1 LANNIASNVIAIA
14 GSSRN
19 VIIIDSD
26 GGVDDLLCLV
36 MASRLAANEIEGIT
50 AVYGNVSVDQAL
62 SNIIYSLAL
71 VNPPVKPL
79 LGLGAKE
86 ALDGFG
92 KAATAIHG
100 PDGLGGARAI
110 RPQNTSASNVVS
122 LHAFAETISKR
133 LDQLQQKVDLLG
145 VGPATNIQYL
155 IDKLGFRRIN
165 RIVLMSGVFF
175 DYGNITNW
183 AEFNAYNDP
192 QALAGV
198 LASGIPLTL
207 VPLDLCQKVLLTS
220 DQINAFAAA
229 AFVEGLPVAAALREY
244 AKAFERWEGV
254 KGCFPHDAVAL
265 LVMLRPDQFFLV
277 DAEVSVDVNA
287 ESRGRTR
294 LKTIGGSRVNARVA
308 LGGRLRWA
316 RWMIETGW
324 LLERPT
330 VFSDPVD

>member
-1 LANNIASNVIAIA
+1 
-14 GSSRN
+14 

-36 MASRLAANEIEGIT
+36 MASRLVANEIEGIS
-50 AVYGNVSVDQAL
+50 AVYGNVSVDQAV

-71 VNPPVKPL
+71 VDPPVKPL

-86 ALDGFG
+86 ALDGFSEP
-92 KAATAIHG
+92 ATTIHG
-100 PDGLGGARAI
+100 PDGLGGARAL
-110 RPQNTSASNVVS
+110 RPQSSSASEVIP
-122 LHAFAETISKR
+122 LQAFAETISER
-133 LDQLQQKVDLLG
+133 LDRLQQKVDILG
-145 VGPATNIQYL
+145 IGPATNIQYL
-155 IDKLGFRRIN
+155 VDKLGIRRIN

-207 VPLDLCQKVLLTS
+207 VPLDLCQKVVLTS
-220 DQINAFAAA
+220 DYIDAFAAA
-229 AFVEGLPVAAALREY
+229 ASVEGIPVAAALREY
-244 AKAFERWEGV
+244 AKASERRERV
-254 KGCFPHDAVAL
+254 RGCFPHDAVAL

-277 DAEVSVDVNA
+277 DAEVSVDVDA

-294 LKTIGGSRVNARVA
+294 LKTTGGSRVNARVA
-308 LGGRLRWA
+308 LGGRLRWV

-324 LLERPT
+324 LREHPS
-330 VFSDPVD
+330 VFSEPVD

>member
-1 LANNIASNVIAIA
+1 
-14 GSSRN
+14 

-36 MASRLAANEIEGIT
+36 MASRLAAKDIEGIT
-50 AVYGNVSVDQAL
+50 AVFGNVSVDQAA

-71 VNPPVKPL
+71 VNPSVKPL
-79 LGLGAKE
+79 LGLGAKA
-86 ALDGFG
+86 ALDGFSQP
-92 KAATAIHG
+92 ATTIHG

-110 RPQNTSASNVVS
+110 RPQTAGASNVVS
-122 LHAFAETISKR
+122 LDTFAKAVAEK

-145 VGPATNIQYL
+145 VGPATNIKYL
-155 IDKLGFRRIN
+155 IDKLGVSRIN

-175 DYGNITNW
+175 DYGNITSW

-192 QALAGV
+192 QALAAA

-207 VPLDLCQKVLLTS
+207 VPLDLCRKVLLTS
-220 DQINAFAAA
+220 DRIDVFATAK
-229 AFVEGLPVAAALREY
+229 FVEGMPMVAALREY
-244 AKAFERWEGV
+244 AKSVERREGV
-254 KGCFPHDAVAL
+254 RGCFPHDAIAL

-287 ESRGRTR
+287 ETRGRTR
-294 LKTIGGSRVNARVA
+294 LKAIGQSRVNAHVA
-308 LGGRLRWA
+308 LGGRLRWV

-324 LLERPT
+324 LREHPSILSEPI
-330 VFSDPVD
+330 D

>member
-1 LANNIASNVIAIA
+1 
-14 GSSRN
+14 

-26 GGVDDLLCLV
+26 GGVDDLLCLA
-36 MASRLAANEIEGIT
+36 MASRLAAKDIEGIT
-50 AVYGNVSVDQAL
+50 AVFGNVSVDQAA

-79 LGLGAKE
+79 LGIGAKT
-86 ALDGFG
+86 ALDGFSEP
-92 KAATAIHG
+92 ATTIHG
-100 PDGLGGARAI
+100 SDGLGGARAI
-110 RPQNTSASNVVS
+110 RPQAASTSNVVS
-122 LHAFAETISKR
+122 LDAFAKAVSEK

-145 VGPATNIQYL
+145 VGPATNIKYL
-155 IDKLGFRRIN
+155 IDKLGVRRIN

-175 DYGNITNW
+175 DYGNITSW

-192 QALAGV
+192 QALAAT

-207 VPLDLCQKVLLTS
+207 VPLDLCRKILLTF
-220 DQINAFAAA
+220 DRIDAFAVAK
-229 AFVEGLPVAAALREY
+229 FVEGRPMVAALREY
-244 AKAFERWEGV
+244 AKSVERREGV
-254 KGCFPHDAVAL
+254 KGCFPHDAIAL

-294 LKTIGGSRVNARVA
+294 LKAIGESRVNAHVA
-308 LGGRLRWA
+308 LGGRLRWV

-324 LLERPT
+324 LREHPSILSEPI
-330 VFSDPVD
+330 D